1 MGPLALWLS
10 WLAGELLLHF
20 QPSAPL
26 PLLTDF
32 LSLQT
37 HTKPKGKG
45 ANLARGMEAVLGV

>member
-1 MGPLALWLS
+1 MGLWLS
-10 WLAGELLLHF
+10 WLEEELLLHF
-20 QPSAPL
+20 QPRAPL

-37 HTKPKGKG
+37 HIKPKGKG

>member
-20 QPSAPL
+20 QTSAPL

-32 LSLQT
+32 PSLQT
-37 HTKPKGKG
+37 HTKPKGKHV
-45 ANLARGMEAVLGV
+45 NLARGMEAALGV